1 MVSMGA
7 DQPVRRG
14 VELGLV
20 VVGDTANNDRPNSP
34 EHLQHLR
41 GWSSQPH
48 WHDFGTVGGSIGN
61 ENAPRDAF
69 QDLGREKHAL
79 TVAEIEDEDKAV
91 QGHETTNGCPP
102 VTNPTGDGTCQEH
115 TNEGTNRPA
124 TLKS

>member
-20 VVGDTANNDRPNSP
+20 VVGDTANNDRPNGP

-41 GWSSQPH
+41 RRSSQSH
-48 WHDFGTVGGSIGN
+48 WHDLGAVGGCIGDK
-61 ENAPRDAF
+61 NAPRDAF

-79 TVAEIEDEDKAV
+79 AVAEIENEDECV
-91 QGHETTNGCPP
+91 
-102 VTNPTGDGTCQEH
+102 
-115 TNEGTNRPA
+115 
-124 TLKS
+124 